1 MTAETTTTAIAK
13 QETGP
18 AAMITQYKQDLT
30 TVMPS
35 HVNPDQWVRLAVG
48 VIRRD
53 QKLTQAAKNNPAAF
67 MGALMDAAQQGLVP
81 GTAEY
86 YLTPRKRKG
95 QLEIQGITG
104 WQGLVE
110 LMHRAGAISSVVAE
124 VVYENDIFRYTPGR
138 MDRPE
143 HEIDWDADDR
153 GRMRLVYAYAVMT
166 NGATS
171 KVVVLN
177 RAKIDKLKAQSDGAH
192 SEYSPWKKWEESMWL
207 KSAVR
212 QLAKWVPTSSEY
224 RKEQLRAVQEVAA
237 EQRETPS
244 GPVPG
249 VVRDVDSGQG
259 YDPVTGE
266 EIAEAELVD
275 EETAAADAA
284 WLAQAGG
291 DR

>member
-1 MTAETTTTAIAK
+1 MTAETTTNAIAK
-13 QETGP
+13 AETGP
-18 AAMITQYKQDLT
+18 AAMITHYKDDLS

-35 HVNPDQWVRLAVG
+35 HVNADMWVRLAVG

-53 QKLTQAAKNNPAAF
+53 PKLAQAAGNNIQAF
-67 MGALMDAAQQGLVP
+67 MGALMEAAQQGLTP

-95 QLEIQGITG
+95 RLEIQGITG

-124 VVYENDIFRYTPGR
+124 VVYSNDVFRYVPGR
-138 MDRPE
+138 DERPV

-153 GRMRLVYAYAVMT
+153 GQMRLVYAYAVMT

-177 RAKIDKLKAQSDGAH
+177 RSKIDKLKAQSDGAH

-224 RKEQLRAVQEVAA
+224 RKEQLRAAQEVAA
-237 EQRETPS
+237 EHREAQVS
-244 GPVPG
+244 PVL
-249 VVRDVDSGQG
+249 Q
-259 YDPVTGE
+259 PVE
-266 EIAEAELVD
+266 PEPEFVESELVD
-275 EETAAADAA
+275 DETAAADAA
-284 WLAQAGG
+284 WMAGQDG
-291 DR
+291 AA

>member
-13 QETGP
+13 QEQGP
-18 AAMITQYKQDLT
+18 AAMITAYKADLA

-35 HVNPDQWVRLAVG
+35 HVNADMWVRLAVG

-53 QKLTQAAKNNPAAF
+53 PKLAGAAKNNPAAF
-67 MGALMDAAQQGLVP
+67 MGALMDAAQQGLTP

-124 VVYENDIFRYTPGR
+124 VVYEGDIFRYTPGR

-177 RAKIDKLKAQSDGAH
+177 RSKIDKLKAKSDGAH
-192 SEYSPWKKWEESMWL
+192 SEYSPWKQWEESMWL

-224 RKEQLRAVQEVAA
+224 RKEQLRAAQEVAA
-237 EQRETPS
+237 EHREATVTPI
-244 GPVPG
+244 
-249 VVRDVDSGQG
+249 VRSAPESEPEFVES
-259 YDPVTGE
+259 
-266 EIAEAELVD
+266 EIVD
-275 EETAAADAA
+275 EPTPEQSAADAA
-284 WLAQAGG
+284 WMSGG
-291 DR
+291 ES